1 MLPSAK
7 LSGLDLCTPYPWA
20 KTAPAALLPTEGDQ
34 AVLQF
39 FEKYVMYPCNQSSSP
54 GFLEYLPFLFEEVRT
69 EGRLALR
76 WAVYA
81 AAYGSLSNDE
91 KNTDLGDKAMHC
103 YGQALS
109 ALAKSLSE
117 PARTPDD
124 YILMTVVV
132 LDLFEVAPFAFTFDS
147 SGI

>member
-7 LSGLDLCTPYPWA
+7 LSGLDHCTPCLSNKA
-20 KTAPAALLPTEGDQ
+20 APAVQLSAEEDQ
-34 AVLQF
+34 AVPQF

-81 AAYGSLSNDE
+81 AAYASLSNDE
-91 KNTDLGDKAMHC
+91 DRVDLGDKAMHC

-109 ALAKSLSE
+109 ALAKGLSE
-117 PARTPDD
+117 PGWIPDD
-124 YILMTVVV
+124 YVLMTVVV
-132 LDLFEVAPFAFTFDS
+132 LDLFEVGFFFLHF
-147 SGI
+147 